1 MDKQLDLVAKS
12 YNKTIE
18 LGKKVINLYENLP
31 EYITNDPDYL
41 IYKKEL
47 ENDNIGSENIK
58 IKEFLEPTSNMNFID
73 LGCCLNFIFKGYD
86 KWPSKYH
93 GVDISSKNIE
103 LLNEF
108 ILKKGLLIDKLYCGI
123 IHETPFADNYFD
135 IGACMGVLEYFE
147 KDYVEK
153 SLKEMHRIL
162 KPNGKLV
169 LDIPNIESKSG
180 KIMMKIEE
188 YMRRPDKFNM
198 NYQEFE
204 KILKKYFEIVKTN
217 SSDSNSMGFS
227 YYLRCK
233 KIL

>member
-73 LGCCLNFIFKGYD
+73 LGCCLNFMFKGYD

-108 ILKKGLLIDKLYCGI
+108 ILKKGLLIDKLYCGS

-135 IGACMGVLEYFE
+135 IGACIGVLEYFE

>member
-73 LGCCLNFIFKGYD
+73 LGCCLNFMFKGYD

-108 ILKKGLLIDKLYCGI
+108 ILKKGLLIDKLYCGS

-135 IGACMGVLEYFE
+135 IGACIGVLEYFE

-169 LDIPNIESKSG
+169 LDISNIESKSG

>member
-73 LGCCLNFIFKGYD
+73 LGCCLNFMFKGYD

-108 ILKKGLLIDKLYCGI
+108 ILKKGLLIDKLYCGS

-135 IGACMGVLEYFE
+135 IGACIGVLEYFE

-188 YMRRPDKFNM
+188 YMRRLDKFNM